1 MYKDLP
7 SKPGC
12 YLYKNSEDKII
23 YVGKAKNIKK
33 RVSQYFNRNDLDIK
47 TQQLV
52 KNIDSVEFFTTD
64 NETEALLLEST
75 LIKKHRPKYNID
87 LKYSQRY
94 AYIQIT
100 DEIYPRI
107 ITARYKSKNGK
118 FFGPFVRGFE
128 RRYIL
133 EAINKIFKLRT
144 CRKLPKKACLK
155 FHINLCSAPCIDN
168 ISKDEYIDSIK
179 KAEQVLKGKTNDLIK
194 QLNEQMLVYSSNN
207 NFEKAL
213 ELRNQ
218 IYALQNLSDRQNVER
233 DKKYDEDIINFIIKD
248 HKIYLMLFKI
258 YKGTLTNK
266 EEFVFDQVEGWFED
280 FILQYYDSNAI
291 PKELILPVKVEE
303 SLINYLQKKKM
314 SKVNITVP
322 KIGEKKHLLELVKKN
337 IELTFFGNI
346 DKVKHL
352 KKSLNL
358 KFDPVVIECFDIS
371 HLGSTGTV
379 GSMVQFSNGLPYKT
393 NYRRFKIMSYHGND
407 DFAGIYEVVKRRY
420 KRLKNEN
427 QDFPDLIVIDGGKG
441 QLSSALKAL
450 RELEVNIPII
460 SIAKRIEE
468 IFVPGLP
475 ESIKLNSKDK
485 GLLYIRQLRDE
496 AHRFAINYNK
506 LLRKKEIRNDKV

>member
-155 FHINLCSAPCIDN
+155 FHINLCSAPCID
-168 ISKDEYIDSIK
+168 
-179 KAEQVLKGKTNDLIK
+179 
-194 QLNEQMLVYSSNN
+194 
-207 NFEKAL
+207 
-213 ELRNQ
+213 R
-218 IYALQNLSDRQNVER
+218 
-233 DKKYDEDIINFIIKD
+233 
-248 HKIYLMLFKI
+248 
-258 YKGTLTNK
+258 
-266 EEFVFDQVEGWFED
+266 
-280 FILQYYDSNAI
+280 
-291 PKELILPVKVEE
+291 
-303 SLINYLQKKKM
+303 
-314 SKVNITVP
+314 
-322 KIGEKKHLLELVKKN
+322 
-337 IELTFFGNI
+337 
-346 DKVKHL
+346 
-352 KKSLNL
+352 
-358 KFDPVVIECFDIS
+358 
-371 HLGSTGTV
+371 
-379 GSMVQFSNGLPYKT
+379 
-393 NYRRFKIMSYHGND
+393 
-407 DFAGIYEVVKRRY
+407 
-420 KRLKNEN
+420 
-427 QDFPDLIVIDGGKG
+427 
-441 QLSSALKAL
+441 
-450 RELEVNIPII
+450 
-460 SIAKRIEE
+460 
-468 IFVPGLP
+468 
-475 ESIKLNSKDK
+475 
-485 GLLYIRQLRDE
+485 
-496 AHRFAINYNK
+496 
-506 LLRKKEIRNDKV
+506 